1 MGRRTRFRT
10 GCPPAGNYNIKGYM
24 LTGGGRQCY
33 IVFMEED
40 DKKRNP
46 GIWLYLI
53 PLFILAAWPALK
65 WLHKANSS
73 ELNLSKDDYTAFNSD
88 YGEIRKGRA
97 PQAGNPQ
104 FDDSVLGV
112 RYKSKGGAAENETR
126 DNNRAARPAAAGNR
140 EPAGRQNA
148 AASPAGTG
156 RNGTAVGVVDAT
168 KTKEQRSAGST
179 RGYLTY
185 AVGKAMNNPNAVGA
199 IFNNKYIVNGF
210 MSRNTVK
217 AATASPEGLANY
229 LKGRGPTNFINNSI
243 VKAAMNNPAIV
254 NAVASSGLVNAM
266 LSTPAVKGLMSD
278 QKALDDIVSANPQLI
293 TTLMSNPNVMNS
305 LMNNPG
311 TSGLVGR
318 ISGVQK
324 KR

>member
-1 MGRRTRFRT
+1 VLYCLIM
-10 GCPPAGNYNIKGYM
+10 
-24 LTGGGRQCY
+24 Q
-33 IVFMEED
+33 ED

-46 GIWLYLI
+46 GIWIYLI

-73 ELNLSKDDYTAFNSD
+73 ELNLSKDEYTAFNSD
-88 YGEIRKGRA
+88 DGEIRKTRA

-112 RYKSKGGAAENETR
+112 RYKSKSGAAGDETAGDR
-126 DNNRAARPAAAGNR
+126 NRAPKRTADENR
-140 EPAGRQNA
+140 KTAGRQNA
-148 AASPAGTG
+148 AAAPASTS
-156 RNGTAVGVVDAT
+156 RNGAASGGTDTMKA
-168 KTKEQRSAGST
+168 KEQRSAGST

-185 AVGKAMNNPNAVGA
+185 AVGKAMNNPSAVGA
-199 IFNNKYIVNGF
+199 IFDNKYIVNGF

-293 TTLMSNPNVMNS
+293 TTLMSNPNVMNA
-305 LMNNPG
+305 LMNNPNA
-311 TSGLVGR
+311 SGLVGR
-318 ISGVQK
+318 ISGGQK